1 MKKII
6 KKGGI
11 KMDIV
16 IYSYEERES
25 QVSVY
30 INDEFAEIFDEG
42 TYEDSLMAAVKW
54 LERDFGKLRVVSRHT
69 NTRGYDVTRLIKV

>member
-1 MKKII
+1 
-6 KKGGI
+6 
-11 KMDIV
+11 MDIV

-54 LERDFGKLRVVSRHT
+54 LEQDFSKLRVVSRHT
-69 NTRGYDVTRLIKV
+69 NTRGYDVTRLTKV